1 MYVNVTKAIS
11 NNADS
16 TLEDLDRRILELA
29 TQLHRLALERAE
41 VMVHL
46 AVSQAFHPRPA
57 LTLHPH
63 E

>member
-16 TLEDLDRRILELA
+16 TLEDLDRRIADLA
-29 TQLHRLALERAE
+29 SQLHKLSIERAE
-41 VMVHL
+41 VMVHQ
-46 AVSQAFHPRPA
+46 AISQAFHPRQV
-57 LTLHPH
+57 LTLHPP